1 MARDNDPDAGMR
13 AVARVRGV
21 REQDSRLGVARAAAD
36 ERESARRLDAVVARL
51 ASAAEPSVAD
61 PEAYTAA
68 RRAAAGLAADVTAS
82 RAALASAATL
92 TTLAREHWQRDRTRL
107 SAVELLLEHRAQ
119 QRRAERL
126 RRERVEV
133 DDLVAARWMRARPTE
148 PSADPLTDPLTD
160 PSAGGA
166 A

>member
-1 MARDNDPDAGMR
+1 MARTPAHDPDAGMR

-36 ERESARRLDAVVARL
+36 EREARRRLDAVVARL
-51 ASAAEPSVAD
+51 AAATDPAVIDPSGFATARLAAADVAAE
-61 PEAYTAA
+61 
-68 RRAAAGLAADVTAS
+68 VTAS

-92 TTLAREHWQRDRTRL
+92 TTAAREHWQRDKTRL
-107 SAVELLLEHRAQ
+107 SAVELLLERREE
-119 QRRAERL
+119 QRREERT

-133 DDLVAARWMRARPTE
+133 DDLVAVRWLRARTTP
-148 PSADPLTDPLTD
+148 
-160 PSAGGA
+160 AGGA

>member
-1 MARDNDPDAGMR
+1 MARDTDPDAGMR

-36 ERESARRLDAVVARL
+36 ERESARRLEAVVARL
-51 ASAAEPSVAD
+51 ASASAPPVAD
-61 PEAYTAA
+61 PGAYAVA
-68 RRAAAGLAADVTAS
+68 RRAAAALAADVTAS

-92 TTLAREHWQRDRTRL
+92 ATLAREHWQRDRTRL
-107 SAVELLLEHRAQ
+107 SAVELLLERRAEH
-119 QRRAERL
+119 RRAERL

-133 DDLVAARWMRARPTE
+133 DDLVAARWMRARP
-148 PSADPLTDPLTD
+148 ADPLTDPLTD